1 VFKVT
6 YLPQY
11 NGQVFSKYCT
21 PEETNFNVMS
31 AHAQLLGISPE
42 ATSRKRINKKE
53 LKINSNLLY
62 SETIQYIL
70 YN

>member
-1 VFKVT
+1 
-6 YLPQY
+6 
-11 NGQVFSKYCT
+11 
-21 PEETNFNVMS
+21 MS

-70 YN
+70 YNWCIKNIVNLTFQN